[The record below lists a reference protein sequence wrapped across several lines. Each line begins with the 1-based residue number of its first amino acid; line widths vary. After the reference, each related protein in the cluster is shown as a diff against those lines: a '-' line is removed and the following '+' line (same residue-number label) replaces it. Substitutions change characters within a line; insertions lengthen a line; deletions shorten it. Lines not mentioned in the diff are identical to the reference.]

1 MELGIQ
7 YKVHYASRSSCAT
20 IVKKFKRTVRRFRK
34 LHFYIITEMHQSG
47 ISNAPIICQ
56 LGRALTQFVFR
67 LLQHRQI
74 FRCKCCDLHSLVPL
88 VM

>member
-1 MELGIQ
+1 MLQ
-7 YKVHYASRSSCAT
+7 DSL
-20 IVKKFKRTVRRFRK
+20 VRQLSKSLKEIFDVFI
-34 LHFYIITEMHQSG
+34 LHFYIITEMHRSG
-47 ISNAPIICQ
+47 ITNAPIICQ

-74 FRCKCCDLHSLVPL
+74 FRRKCCDLHSLVAL